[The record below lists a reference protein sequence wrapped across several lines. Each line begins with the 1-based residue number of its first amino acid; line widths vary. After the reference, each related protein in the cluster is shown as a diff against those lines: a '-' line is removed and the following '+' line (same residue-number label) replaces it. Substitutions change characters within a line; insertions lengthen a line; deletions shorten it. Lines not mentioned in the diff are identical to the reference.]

1 MLANAKPQTDGA
13 PRTRMSSVAR
23 RTAIIDAAVELFSK
37 NGFRGTTTRELASAV
52 GVSEPVLYQHF
63 ATKKDLYEAIV
74 EHMLAQVANRFESRL
89 EELPDG
95 ATDEQYFR
103 WLVSHIWDWYE
114 EDTRHIRLL
123 MFSALEGHELSDMW
137 HERALG
143 LLLDHL
149 GRVVESRMEA
159 GEFRAMHPM
168 LAAEA
173 LLGPVAHACMLTRIL
188 GCKLPGVSKDAV
200 VREFVDIYLNGIRIR
215 A

>member
-1 MLANAKPQTDGA
+1 MTSAQRRMLIVD
-13 PRTRMSSVAR
+13 
-23 RTAIIDAAVELFSK
+23 TAVNLFSQ
-37 NGFRGTTTRELASAV
+37 NGFRGTTTRELAAAV
-52 GVSEPVLYQHF
+52 GVTEPVLYQHF
-63 ATKKDLYEAIV
+63 ATKKDLHEAIV
-74 EHMLAQVANRFESRL
+74 EHMLEQVTSRFESRL
-89 EELPDG
+89 EELPEG
-95 ATDEQYFR
+95 ATLEQYFR

-159 GEFRAMHPM
+159 GEFRRMHPM

-173 LLGPVAHACMLTRIL
+173 LLGPVAHASLLTKIL
-188 GCKLPGVSKDAV
+188 GCKLPGVTKEAV
-200 VREFVDIYLNGIRIR
+200 VKEFVEIYLNGIRVR

>member
-1 MLANAKPQTDGA
+1 M
-13 PRTRMSSVAR
+13 
-23 RTAIIDAAVELFSK
+23 
-37 NGFRGTTTRELASAV
+37 
-52 GVSEPVLYQHF
+52 
-63 ATKKDLYEAIV
+63 
-74 EHMLAQVANRFESRL
+74 
-89 EELPDG
+89 
-95 ATDEQYFR
+95 
-103 WLVSHIWDWYE
+103 
-114 EDTRHIRLL
+114 
-123 MFSALEGHELSDMW
+123 
-137 HERALG
+137 
-143 LLLDHL
+143 DHL